1 MKKTIAAFLLT
12 LVLAVTMA
20 SQASAIA
27 SPEATIPTG
36 ITTAQGFV
44 DALRALTDWLFVILV
59 VISVIFIVLAGLQ
72 FITGGGDPTAVSA
85 ARTKLICS
93 GWYRCCVA
101 CARTSTCDRQS
112 YPRITCSK
120 ITYPHTNRAPRRW
133 RIYVKLCTI

>member
-85 ARTKLICS
+85 ARTKLIWAAV
-93 GWYRCCVA
+93 GIGVA
-101 CARTSTCDRQS
+101 LLARGLPPAIDNLIRG
-112 YPRITCSK
+112 
-120 ITYPHTNRAPRRW
+120 
-133 RIYVKLCTI
+133 